1 MISARRHDRDSS
13 GPHASATRGFVHV
26 DEIAIRNAAI
36 PALEVSGTPPTGMDG
51 DALTNIVVDEAS
63 RMITADVPAN
73 SSQGYLTITPAQVIQ
88 SVTLEGGKLVVR
100 W

>member
-13 GPHASATRGFVHV
+13 GPHASATPGFVHV

-36 PALEVSGTPPTGMDG
+36 PALEVSGTPLTGMDG
-51 DALTNIVVDEAS
+51 DVLTNIVVDEAA
-63 RMITADVPAN
+63 RMITADVSAN
-73 SSQGYLTITPAQVIQ
+73 GTQGYLTITPPQSIQ
-88 SVTLEGGKLVVR
+88 SVTLEGSKRAVR